1 MAAPKMFA
9 FDGVFSTEDPQAEVA
24 ASSLT
29 DIVSSVVNGNDGCLF
44 CYGHANLG
52 KSKSMLGS
60 DECASQL
67 GLIPIAI
74 TWLYKSI
81 KERRAKSGA
90 KFSVRVSAM
99 EVTSQRENIRDLL
112 LPYASDNDQSPGAF
126 LRHGAL
132 ATSAGSTVSRHLQN
146 QSELRASSAE
156 KAAYYLDAALSGR
169 YVKS

>member
-1 MAAPKMFA
+1 MFA

-169 YVKS
+169 YVCKVLI

>member
-1 MAAPKMFA
+1 MFA
-9 FDGVFSTEDPQAEVA
+9 FDGTFTTDDPQAEVA
-24 ASSLT
+24 ACSLT
-29 DIVSSVVNGNDGCLF
+29 DIITSVVNGNDGCLF

-60 DECASQL
+60 DECADDL

-81 KERRAKSGA
+81 KERRSKSGA

-112 LPYASDNDQSPGAF
+112 LPYASDPNDQSPGAF
-126 LRHGAL
+126 LRQGSL
-132 ATSAGSTVSRHLQN
+132 ASGTSGSSTVSRHLQN
-146 QSELRASSAE
+146 QSELRAPSAE
-156 KAAYYLDAALSGR
+156 KAAFYLDAALSGR
-169 YVKS
+169 

>member
-1 MAAPKMFA
+1 MDPLPRPLQPKISP
-9 FDGVFSTEDPQAEVA
+9 FSLFL
-24 ASSLT
+24 SLT
-29 DIVSSVVNGNDGCLF
+29 DIITSVVNGNDGCLF

-60 DECASQL
+60 DECAEDL

-81 KERRAKSGA
+81 KERRSKSGA

-112 LPYASDNDQSPGAF
+112 LPYASDHPNDQSPGAF
-126 LRHGAL
+126 LRQGSL
-132 ATSAGSTVSRHLQN
+132 ASGTSGSSTVSRHLQN

-156 KAAYYLDAALSGR
+156 KAAFYLDAALSGR
-169 YVKS
+169 